1 MTELSMKK
9 LNKRWRRVTK
19 KSTNGVKFMEKVFL
33 VIRESGSD
41 MPKTRDEQIKLA
53 AEILSKPH
61 TYRAEGTKAAKGKK
75 KAAEFYQSWDWKKV
89 RYEALRLHGHRC
101 QCCGWKPG
109 DTERGFLVVDHIK
122 PRGKYPALALVLS
135 NLQVLCND
143 CNMGKSNVFE
153 DDFRDAHHARIQ

>member
-9 LNKRWRRVTK
+9 LNKRWRRLTR
-19 KSTNGVKFMEKVFL
+19 KSTNGVKFMEKVRL
-33 VIRESGSD
+33 VIREAGLD
-41 MPKTRDEQIKLA
+41 VPKTRDEQIKLA
-53 AEILSKPH
+53 AEMLSKPH
-61 TYRAEGTKAAKGKK
+61 TYRGEDTKVATGKK
-75 KAAEFYQSWDWKKV
+75 EAVEFYQSWEWKKV

-122 PRGKYPALALVLS
+122 PRGKYPGMALVLG

-153 DDFRDAHHARIQ
+153 DDFRDTCRATIQ